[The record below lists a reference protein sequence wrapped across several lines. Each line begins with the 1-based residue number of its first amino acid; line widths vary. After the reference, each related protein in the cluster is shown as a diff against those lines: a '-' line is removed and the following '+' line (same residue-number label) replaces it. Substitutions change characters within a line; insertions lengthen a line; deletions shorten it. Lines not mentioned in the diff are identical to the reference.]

1 MPVPYEAALHV
12 TMSGNAMTGI
22 SALTAKIAEADKATK
37 ELVHSLELL
46 ASGKLKSGIEK
57 AFKTILDAGGNF
69 Q

>member
-1 MPVPYEAALHV
+1 MEDFKIMWRRDVCSWPP
-12 TMSGNAMTGI
+12 NTG
-22 SALTAKIAEADKATK
+22 IAEADKATK
-37 ELVHSLELL
+37 GLVHSLELL